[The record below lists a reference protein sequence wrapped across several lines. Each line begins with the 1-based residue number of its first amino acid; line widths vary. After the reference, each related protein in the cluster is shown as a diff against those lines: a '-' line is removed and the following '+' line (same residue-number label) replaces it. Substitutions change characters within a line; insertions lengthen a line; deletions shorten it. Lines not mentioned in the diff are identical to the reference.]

1 METAKLLTD
10 GCRQTLLLPEAYRFH
25 GNEVQKYEEP
35 FMTERKQSLKQQER
49 AGLDELSD

>member
-10 GCRQTLLLPEAYRFH
+10 GCRQTVLLPEAYQFH

-35 FMTERKQSLKQQER
+35 FMPEREQLLKQQER
-49 AGLDELSD
+49 VGIDPLSD